1 MTHGRVAPRDTR
13 PGGATLRFS
22 SDFPLHRHGVGRVG
36 VTAAEDLPQGWRTPH
51 DAANGD
57 TMSSDPLHILVVLHD
72 FALGGTERVAVRLA
86 SAWAEA
92 GAHVTI
98 FAGSD
103 AGPLRS
109 LANAAVGIAVA
120 QPPIPRRRGSRARLG
135 RAARSFAGGG
145 RFDAV
150 FVPGNYHWPVAA
162 AFGGSGIAVVAQVSA
177 ALDKPQRGRLR
188 QWGFDRRMRWLL
200 RDVAA
205 VATLSDG
212 ARRQSDRILR
222 RPVATTIALPALG
235 DAVAPPAPV
244 PDDGTPI
251 VMAAGRLVPEKGF
264 ARLIAAFA
272 ALPGRDARLVI
283 VGDGPE
289 ARALR
294 DLAGREGVA
303 DRVTFPGYVADIR
316 PWLDEARL
324 FVLPSDFEGFPA
336 VLVEAL
342 AAGRPVVATDCTPAT
357 QLLRDTP
364 SAGAVVPIGAVD
376 ALTQAIAAML
386 DRAPPDPRA
395 LAASVAQ
402 HRIGP
407 VARAYLDL
415 FAAVRR

>member
-1 MTHGRVAPRDTR
+1 MP
-13 PGGATLRFS
+13 
-22 SDFPLHRHGVGRVG
+22 
-36 VTAAEDLPQGWRTPH
+36 
-51 DAANGD
+51 
-57 TMSSDPLHILVVLHD
+57 SDPLHILVVLHD

-86 SAWAEA
+86 QAWADA
-92 GAHVTI
+92 GARVTI
-98 FAGSD
+98 FAGAD

-109 LANAAVGIAVA
+109 LAGAAVGIVVA
-120 QPPIPRRRGSRARLG
+120 EPPIARGRGSRGRLG
-135 RAARSFAGGG
+135 HAARAFAEGG

-150 FVPGNYHWPVAA
+150 FVPGNYHWPVAT
-162 AFGGSGIAVVAQVSA
+162 AFRGSAIAVVAQVSA
-177 ALDKPQRGRLR
+177 ALAKPQRGRLR

-235 DAVAPPAPV
+235 DAVAPPVPV

-272 ALPGRDARLVI
+272 AVPRRDARLVI
-283 VGDGPE
+283 VGDGPQ
-289 ARALR
+289 AQALR
-294 DLAGREGVA
+294 DLAAREGVA
-303 DRVTFPGYVADIR
+303 DRVRFPGYVADIR

-364 SAGAVVPIGAVD
+364 GAGAVVPIGAVD

-386 DRAPPDPRA
+386 DRAPPDPQA